1 MKHVLSGFR
10 TVQITYGYAR
20 LPGGMSGE
28 GIAKIGGMMQKRKSR
43 QRVFSVAV
51 AFLMLVMS
59 ASAVAQQA
67 PLQVPADEFEG
78 FDRGAR
84 TYIVMMSEVPAG
96 SYRGGTAGLA
106 ATRPAP
112 GTRIDGNAPHVRAY
126 RDHLR
131 GRHDA
136 ALASVGGATK
146 IYDYSVAFNGFA
158 AVLTGAQ
165 AALLARSPGVVAI
178 FENEKQHLDTM
189 STPDF
194 LGLSDS
200 DGAWSQRF
208 VGDRMIIGVVD
219 SGIRPESPSFSET
232 PAAKPDGTGV
242 LPFGSIRFG
251 GICQPGEQFDAND
264 CSNKLVGARFYHAGY
279 GTAAELK
286 ALIPYEYVSPLDV
299 DGHGTHTAST
309 AGGNWGVP
317 VEVNGEVIGHISGMA
332 PRARIAVYKACWG
345 FGEDPEAGCYDVDTV
360 AAIDQAVADGV
371 DVINFSISGATD
383 DFLDPVEVAF
393 LFADDAGVF
402 VAAAAGNDGP
412 GASTANHP
420 SPWLTTVAAGTH
432 DRTFT
437 ANLTLGNGA
446 VYAGASLQP
455 TGTPSLPMVY
465 SGSIPAAGATAA
477 DAALCLPGSID
488 PGQAAGKMVVC
499 DRGVSPRVEKSQ
511 VVADAGGL
519 AMVLANVTPNT
530 INADIHAVPTIHV
543 DNVAGAAIKSYV
555 AGASPTGSLSPG
567 VQGIDA
573 NAPGVADFS
582 SRGPTTGDILKPDI
596 TAPGVDVLA
605 AYSPDHGGH
614 AFDFLS
620 GTSMASPH
628 IAGIAAVIMSAV
640 HGWSPAMVKS
650 ALMTT
655 AADIRRFG
663 PFDEGSGQVT
673 PNSALRPGLV
683 YDAGFNDY
691 LGFLCGTGQL
701 DIPDCS
707 LVEIDPSDLNTP
719 NISIGDLAG
728 SQTVTRTVT
737 NVGPAATFTPRVTAP
752 PGITVTV
759 SPTSLSIP
767 SGQSQTFTVT
777 FTRTAAPLGEFAFGT
792 LTWMAGRQRVRS
804 VLAVRPVQLAAPGE
818 VFGTG
823 TSGSV
828 GYDVAFGYTGAF
840 TAAPHGLVA
849 PTTIPGTVV
858 DDPANNVNTA
868 LASGVGITTHVVNVP
883 AGTALVRFSLFDEF
897 TDGGDDLDLYVFGP
911 GPGFPFAGGS
921 GNVTSEEQV
930 DIVSPAAGDYIVVVH
945 GFETDGPDSNYTLFD
960 WVVSSTP
967 ADGSGA
973 TDLTITAPGAAVL
986 GTSGAVTVNWDG
998 LAPEQKYLG
1007 GVSYSDG
1014 NGQIGFTTVTV
1025 NTD

>member
-1 MKHVLSGFR
+1 MDV
-10 TVQITYGYAR
+10 
-20 LPGGMSGE
+20 

-67 PLQVPADEFEG
+67 PLQVPSNEVDG
-78 FDRGAR
+78 FDRGPR
-84 TYIVMMSEVPAG
+84 TYIVMMSEEPAG
-96 SYRGGTAGLA
+96 AYRGGTAGFA

-112 GTRIDGNAPHVRAY
+112 GTRLDVTAPHVSAY

-136 ALASVGGATK
+136 ALASVGGASK
-146 IYDYSVAFNGFA
+146 IYDYGVAFNGFA

-165 AALLARSPGVVAI
+165 AALLARNPGVVAI
-178 FENEKQHLDTM
+178 FENERQLLDTM

-194 LGLSDS
+194 LGLSDPG
-200 DGAWSQRF
+200 GAWAQRF
-208 VGDRMIIGVVD
+208 LGDSMVIGVVD
-219 SGIRPESPSFSET
+219 SGIRPESLSFAET
-232 PAAKPDGTGV
+232 SAGRPDGTGSFT
-242 LPFGSIRFG
+242 FGSLGRFH
-251 GICQPGEQFDAND
+251 GICQTGELFDADD
-264 CSNKLVGARFYHAGY
+264 CSNKLVGARFYHAGF

-286 ALIPYEYVSPLDV
+286 ETIPYEYVSPLDV
-299 DGHGTHTAST
+299 DGHGTHTSST

-332 PRARIAVYKACWG
+332 PRARIAMYKACWG
-345 FGEDPEAGCYDVDTV
+345 FGEDPEAGCFNVDTV

-371 DVINFSISGATD
+371 DVINFSISGTSD
-383 DFLDPVEVAF
+383 NFLDPVEVAF
-393 LFADDAGVF
+393 LFAADAGVF
-402 VAAAAGNDGP
+402 VAASAGNDGP
-412 GASTANHP
+412 GAATANHP

-446 VYAGASLQP
+446 VYSGASLQP

-477 DAALCLPGSID
+477 DAALCFPGSID
-488 PGQAAGKMVVC
+488 PAQAAGKMVVC

-519 AMVLANVTPNT
+519 AMVLVNVTPNSL
-530 INADIHAVPTIHV
+530 NADIHAVPTIHV
-543 DNVAGAAIKSYV
+543 DDVAGAAIKTYV
-555 AGASPTGSLSPG
+555 AGANPTGSLSPG
-567 VQGIDA
+567 VQGVDPT
-573 NAPGVADFS
+573 APAVADFS

-614 AFDFLS
+614 TFDFLS

-628 IAGIAAVIMSAV
+628 VAGIAAVIMSA
-640 HGWSPAMVKS
+640 HRDWTPAMVKS

-683 YDAGFNDY
+683 YDADFNDY
-691 LGFLCGTGQL
+691 FGFLCGTGQL
-701 DIPDCS
+701 ASPGCAS
-707 LVEIDPSDLNTP
+707 LEIDPSDLNTP

-737 NVGPAATFTPRVTAP
+737 NVGASATFTAKVAAP
-752 PGITVTV
+752 QGVTVTV
-759 SPTSLSIP
+759 SPTSLAIP
-767 SGQSQTFTVT
+767 SGQSGTFTVT
-777 FTRTAAPLGEFAFGT
+777 FTRTTAPLGQFSFGT
-792 LTWMAGRQRVRS
+792 LTWIAGQTRVRS

-818 VFGTG
+818 VFGSG
-823 TSGSV
+823 TTGSV
-828 GYDVAFGYTGAF
+828 AYDIAFGYTGAF

-849 PTTIPGTVV
+849 PTTTPGTVV
-858 DDPANNVNTA
+858 DDPANNINTA
-868 LASGVGITTHVVNVP
+868 LASGVGITTHLVNVP
-883 AGTALVRFSLFDEF
+883 AGTALARFSLFDEF
-897 TDGGDDLDLYVFGP
+897 TDGADDLDLYVFGP

-921 GNVTSEEQV
+921 GTATSEEQV
-930 DIVSPAAGDYIVVVH
+930 DLIAPPAGDYIVVVH

-960 WVVSSTP
+960 WLVSSTP

-986 GTSGAVTVNWDG
+986 GTSGTVTVNWDG
-998 LAPEQKYLG
+998 LAADQKYLG
-1007 GVSYSDG
+1007 GVSYNDG
-1014 NGQIGFTTVTV
+1014 TGQIGFTTVTV